1 MKALTTSVFAVMCGL
16 AAITVSS
23 TVRTRAQ
30 DATPQN
36 TTSQDSGATQ
46 QPNGVW
52 MDKEGSP
59 TFKIGA
65 DGTVDWGTYEGF
77 IQYSAN
83 CLQCHGPDGLGS
95 SYAPNLTDSLKTMS
109 YADFLGTVAN
119 GKKAVSS
126 SQDLV
131 MPSFGLNKNVMC
143 YINPIYVY
151 LKGRAAGAVG
161 RGRPEKHAPAPAEFN
176 KEVDQCFG

>member
-1 MKALTTSVFAVMCGL
+1 MKALICG
-16 AAITVSS
+16 VSS
-23 TVRTRAQ
+23 AVCALAVIGALSTVCRAQ
-30 DATPQN
+30 ATGN
-36 TTSQDSGATQ
+36 TADNAATAQ
-46 QPNGVW
+46 QPNGMW
-52 MDKEGSP
+52 TDKDGSP
-59 TFKIGA
+59 TFKIEP
-65 DGTVDWGTYEGF
+65 DGTVDWYTYNGF

-95 SYAPNLTDSLKTMS
+95 SYAPNLTDALKTMS
-109 YADFLGTVAN
+109 YADFLGIVAN
-119 GKKAVSS
+119 GKKAVSA

-151 LKGRAAGAVG
+151 LRGRAAGVVG
-161 RGRPEKHAPAPAEFN
+161 RGRPEKHAPVPPDFN